1 MPVILK
7 ITSNRI
13 LRNLANRRKIWHDG
27 KLPGFA
33 IKWFLGTQFLLYRR
47 KGRNGTIPKESM
59 ISAVLINK
67 SMRKALKGREIKV
80 DLPCQGNGQ
89 DSSLWHIHLG
99 IHRLGHHHG
108 QPCDNV
114 QNRTEHSMWSCE
126 ESLDS
131 SEPAIAFSIN
141 EENSRPPEE
150 TVSSDSTRTSVTS
163 IWDYSSLNISASKP
177 VPSKLSYYPF
187 PQKKNPKFLKLQGN
201 LGYTSPIEN
210 FIREDSGRPIATA
223 KVDTASFF
231 LPRALA

>member
-1 MPVILK
+1 MVVTQGLPVLCSKLLFK
-7 ITSNRI
+7 IRPH
-13 LRNLANRRKIWHDG
+13 LWYVDAE
-27 KLPGFA
+27 KLNSGMCSMFSCA
-33 IKWFLGTQFLLYRR
+33 HTIGHIRFRVII
-47 KGRNGTIPKESM
+47 NGTIPKESM

-80 DLPCQGNGQ
+80 DLPCQENAQ
-89 DSSLWHIHLG
+89 DSSPWRIHLG

-163 IWDYSSLNISASKP
+163 ICDYSSLNISASKP

-187 PQKKNPKFLKLQGN
+187 PQKKNPKISEAARKLGLYVSQ
-201 LGYTSPIEN
+201 
-210 FIREDSGRPIATA
+210 
-223 KVDTASFF
+223 
-231 LPRALA
+231 